1 MDITSRRTP
10 IQAPRANSIAE
21 RWVRTVRRECLDHLI
36 PLNERHLLTILA
48 EFVDYYNHDRLHR
61 SLSLQ
66 APLPKPQARHGGIT
80 VRAVLGGLHHVY
92 ERAAS
97 TGLTSATLQVSQIQL
112 HALKTLRAGVADE
125 RERKHLERVLLVA
138 VNGVAVGVQ
147 NTG

>member
-1 MDITSRRTP
+1 MELARGWHYAAHPRR
-10 IQAPRANSIAE
+10 
-21 RWVRTVRRECLDHLI
+21 
-36 PLNERHLLTILA
+36 
-48 EFVDYYNHDRLHR
+48 RL
-61 SLSLQ
+61 
-66 APLPKPQARHGGIT
+66 PQARHGGIT

-138 VNGVAVGVQ
+138 ANGVAVGVQ